1 MTITGSARIY
11 AIIGDPIAHVRTPM
25 VFNAR
30 FAAGAHD
37 AVLVPLLVPLA
48 TLAKTLDGLRTLGNF
63 GGCVVTAPLKG
74 PAAAL
79 CDVLEGNGRLA
90 GAVNALRRE
99 PDGRLVGDLFDGLGF
114 VAGLRA
120 HGHEPRGQRVFVA
133 GAGGAGTAVAFALA
147 GAGVAVLTL
156 HNRTASKA
164 EALAERVRAA
174 FPHCDVRAGSDDPR
188 GHDIAVN
195 ATALGLEPG
204 DPMPFDVEKLE
215 PSILAAEVI
224 MKPDTT
230 AMLQRAAARGCRI
243 HQGRHMLDG
252 QAALLA
258 RFLRMPGAGAGDV
271 D

>member
-1 MTITGSARIY
+1 VITGKARIF
-11 AIIGDPIAHVRTPM
+11 AIIGDPIDHVRTPT
-25 VFNAR
+25 VFNTR
-30 FAAGAHD
+30 FAAGGHD
-37 AVLVPLLVPLA
+37 AVLIPLRVPLA
-48 TLAKTLDGLRTLGNF
+48 TLAQTLDGLRTLGNF

-74 PAAAL
+74 PCAAL

-120 HGHEPRGQRVFVA
+120 QGVEPRGQRVFVA
-133 GAGGAGTAVAFALA
+133 GAGGAGTALAFALA
-147 GAGVAVLTL
+147 GADVASLTL
-156 HNRTASKA
+156 HNRTPAKA
-164 EALAERVRAA
+164 EALAARVAAA
-174 FPHCDVRAGSDDPR
+174 FPQCTVRVGGDDPR

-204 DPMPFDVEKLE
+204 DPMSFDVDRLE
-215 PSILAAEVI
+215 PSTLVAEVI
-224 MKPDTT
+224 MKPETT
-230 AMLQRAAARGCRI
+230 ALLHRAAARGCRV

-258 RFLRMPGAGAGDV
+258 RFLRAPGALD
-271 D
+271 

>member
-1 MTITGSARIY
+1 VITGKAKIF
-11 AIIGDPIAHVRTPM
+11 AIIGDPIEHVRTPM

-30 FAAGAHD
+30 FDAGGHD
-37 AVLVPLLVPLA
+37 AVLIPLLVPLA
-48 TLAKTLDGLRTLGNF
+48 TLPRTLEGLRTLGNF

-74 PAAAL
+74 PCAAL

-90 GAVNALRRE
+90 GAVNALRRD

-120 HGHEPRGQRVFVA
+120 QGTEPRGQRVFVA
-133 GAGGAGTAVAFALA
+133 GAGGAATALAFALA
-147 GAGVAVLTL
+147 GAGVASLTL
-156 HNRTASKA
+156 HNRTRDKA
-164 EALAERVRAA
+164 EALAARVAAA
-174 FPHCDVRAGSDDPR
+174 FPQCAVRVGGDDPR

-204 DPMPFDVEKLE
+204 DPMSFDVDRLDA
-215 PSILAAEVI
+215 STLAAEVI
-224 MKPDTT
+224 MKPETT
-230 AMLQRAAARGCRI
+230 ALLQRAAARGCRI

-258 RFLRMPGAGAGDV
+258 RFLGMPGASD
-271 D
+271 

>member
-1 MTITGSARIY
+1 MITGRATVY
-11 AIIGDPIAHVRTPM
+11 AIIGDPVAHVRTPM

-30 FAAGAHD
+30 FEAGGHD

-48 TLAKTLDGLRTLGNF
+48 TLARTLDGLRTLGNF

-74 PAAAL
+74 PCASL

-120 HGHEPRGQRVFVA
+120 HGHEPHGRRVFIA
-133 GAGGAGTAVAFALA
+133 GAGGAGTALAFALA
-147 GAGVAVLTL
+147 GAGAAALTI
-156 HNRTASKA
+156 HNRTADKA
-164 EALAERVRAA
+164 GSLAERVHAA
-174 FPHCDVRAGSDDPR
+174 FPACEVRAAGPDPG

-195 ATALGLEPG
+195 ATALGLQPD
-204 DPMPFDVEKLE
+204 DPMPFDVASLE
-215 PSILAAEVI
+215 PATLAAEVI
-224 MKPDTT
+224 MKPETT
-230 AMLQRAAARGCRI
+230 AMLHAAAARGCRI

-258 RFLRMPGAGAGDV
+258 GFLAMPGAPA
-271 D
+271 